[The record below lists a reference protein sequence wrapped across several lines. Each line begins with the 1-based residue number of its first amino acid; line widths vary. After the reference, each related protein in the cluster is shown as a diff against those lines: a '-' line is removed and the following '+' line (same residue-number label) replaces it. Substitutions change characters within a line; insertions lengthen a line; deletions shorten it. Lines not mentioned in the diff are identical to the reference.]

1 MRGKPEAFRGDDSET
16 RCSVPRDLALKD
28 RQAELKKSET
38 EMADRRTKAKED
50 YQKLVTAA
58 ADPAASSEERD
69 KRKKEAELDDLSNSI
84 DKAITQCLDAGWK
97 PDELAQ
103 LGIPKPGK
111 RRAPKP
117 AAPAPVSSPPPPA
130 AP

>member
-1 MRGKPEAFRGDDSET
+1 LSPNSTDNGNDDNQPKGT
-16 RCSVPRDLALKD
+16 PVADNPLAK
-28 RQAELKKSET
+28 
-38 EMADRRTKAKED
+38 KAKD
-50 YQKLVTAA
+50 LLAA
-58 ADPAASSEERD
+58 RMATVEQLGGLLED

-117 AAPAPVSSPPPPA
+117 AAAAPVSSPPPSA

>member
-1 MRGKPEAFRGDDSET
+1 
-16 RCSVPRDLALKD
+16 
-28 RQAELKKSET
+28 
-38 EMADRRTKAKED
+38 MADNPLAKKAKD
-50 YQKLVTAA
+50 LLAA
-58 ADPAASSEERD
+58 RMATVEQLGGLLED

-97 PDELAQ
+97 PDVLAP

-130 AP
+130 VP